1 MKKRIS
7 NLYDYEEME
16 IEHSIYDLEN
26 VSLMLEND
34 EIDSFEEAFMRG
46 YLAA

>member
-7 NLYDYEEME
+7 NLYDLEEME
-16 IEHSIYDLEN
+16 TEYTVYDLEN
-26 VSLMLEND
+26 VSIMLEND
-34 EIDSFEEAFMRG
+34 EIDPFEEAFMRG

>member
-1 MKKRIS
+1 MKRIS
-7 NLYDYEEME
+7 NLYDYEELDTV
-16 IEHSIYDLEN
+16 HSVYDLEN

-34 EIDSFEEAFMRG
+34 EIDSYEEAFMRG